1 MNLQRFKIVLTINRW
16 LEIYSGN
23 ILKKDLQAGL
33 TVGVM
38 LIPQCMAYAV
48 IAGLP
53 PVYGLYAS
61 LLPLLIYPF
70 FGTSRHIAM
79 GVVALDM
86 IIIAEGVGR
95 IATPGSQ
102 EYISLV
108 IVLALLVGLM
118 QVVMSWARLG
128 FLVNYLSRPV
138 IVGFTI
144 AAAVII
150 IFGQAGNLLG
160 IDIERS
166 SFLADS
172 IGQLMSKAGSANLLS
187 LLIGGGSVILILIFK
202 FWKPL
207 FPKALAVIII
217 ATALSFLLDLP
228 SQGIETTGRIPPGLP
243 PVRPPLA
250 SMSALRQLFS
260 TAVTLALVQFMTV
273 VSLGRTY
280 AARHRYSIDPNR
292 ELFALGICN
301 IFNSVIRGMPVSAS
315 FSRSA
320 VNEQAESRTP
330 ISNIF
335 AGLMVFITLLF
346 LTPAFKYLPTAA
358 LAAII
363 ITAAI
368 NLVDVDSLKWLLR
381 TKRRDGLIALF
392 TFAITLVIGIQ
403 EGILIGIAVSLL
415 ALLYRESRPNVAEL
429 GHLRGTRSFRDL
441 KRFAEADKI
450 EKIMILRI
458 DASFSFTNAE
468 FFKDYILR
476 KSISSEE
483 EVEAVIIDGS
493 AINDLDTTALDA
505 LRSVIE
511 TLKEWDI
518 ELHISA
524 LKGPVRDVMKKA
536 GIYELLG
543 EERMFRSPHQA
554 VINILSRWE
563 KETERKECLD
573 SYYRRTECDPP
584 GDRNSQ

>member
-1 MNLQRFKIVLTINRW
+1 MNLRRFKVVLTINRW
-16 LEIYSGN
+16 LEIYSGQT
-23 ILKKDLQAGL
+23 LRKDLQAGL

-61 LLPLLIYPF
+61 LIPLLVYPF
-70 FGTSRHIAM
+70 FGTSRHLAL

-86 IIIAEGVGR
+86 IIIAAGVGK
-95 IATPGSQ
+95 IAVPGSQ

-108 IVLALLVGLM
+108 IVLTLLVGLV
-118 QVVMSWARLG
+118 QVIMSWAKLG

-138 IVGFTI
+138 IVGFTS

-160 IDIERS
+160 IDIQRS
-166 SFLADS
+166 SYPANSISELFL
-172 IGQLMSKAGSANLLS
+172 KAGSANLLS
-187 LLIGGGSVILILIFK
+187 LLIGGSSIILILIFK

-217 ATALSFLLDLP
+217 ATALSFLLEFP
-228 SQGIETTGRIPPGLP
+228 SYGVETAGRIPPGLP
-243 PVRPPLA
+243 PVRPP
-250 SMSALRQLFS
+250 SVNISALRQLFS

-273 VSLGRTY
+273 VSLGKTY
-280 AARHRYSIDPNR
+280 AARHRYSIDSNR
-292 ELFALGICN
+292 ELFALSLSN
-301 IFNSVIRGMPVSAS
+301 IFNSFLRGMPVSAS
-315 FSRSA
+315 FSRTA
-320 VNEQAESRTP
+320 VNEQAGSRTP

-335 AGLMVFITLLF
+335 AASVVLITLLF
-346 LTPAFKYLPTAA
+346 LTPAFEYLPTAA
-358 LAAII
+358 LAAIV

-368 NLVDVDSLKWLLR
+368 NLIDVNSLKWLMR
-381 TKRRDGLIALF
+381 TKRSDGLIALS
-392 TFAITLVIGIQ
+392 TFIITLVIGIQ

-415 ALLYRESRPNVAEL
+415 ALLYRESYPNVAEL
-429 GHLRGTRSFRDL
+429 GHLLGTRSFKDL
-441 KRFAEADKI
+441 NRFAEADKI

-468 FFKDYILR
+468 FFKDYILS
-476 KSISSEE
+476 KSLSSEE

-511 TLKEWDI
+511 TL
-518 ELHISA
+518 
-524 LKGPVRDVMKKA
+524 R
-536 GIYELLG
+536 
-543 EERMFRSPHQA
+543 
-554 VINILSRWE
+554 
-563 KETERKECLD
+563 
-573 SYYRRTECDPP
+573 
-584 GDRNSQ
+584 